1 MANLRRRRRVPA
13 PLAPPVPDVLDHLGH
28 HRHPRPLAGVV
39 SDAQQRH
46 MEERHHLILRAA
58 PARKQ
63 LYVEHLRGPLLAHHR
78 ARPQRQVHVAVLRRP
93 PRQDLK
99 QDDPERVHVLLLRGL
114 VRRRGRDEQLQQGE
128 VGDARVAAGVDED
141 VGGGE
146 VPVGEL
152 AAGDA
157 VEVGEPLRR
166 VLRQLQPRLPLQWN
180 TRRSSVL

>member
-1 MANLRRRRRVPA
+1 
-13 PLAPPVPDVLDHLGH
+13 
-28 HRHPRPLAGVV
+28 
-39 SDAQQRH
+39 
-46 MEERHHLILRAA
+46 
-58 PARKQ
+58 
-63 LYVEHLRGPLLAHHR
+63 
-78 ARPQRQVHVAVLRRP
+78 
-93 PRQDLK
+93 
-99 QDDPERVHVLLLRGL
+99 VHVLLLRGL